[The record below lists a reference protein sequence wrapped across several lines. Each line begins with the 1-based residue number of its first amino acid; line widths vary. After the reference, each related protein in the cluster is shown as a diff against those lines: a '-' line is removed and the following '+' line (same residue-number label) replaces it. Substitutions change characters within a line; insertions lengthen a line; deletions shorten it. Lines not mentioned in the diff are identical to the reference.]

1 MPVFAVKASRTF
13 WKFSCSEPPHRDVTV
28 MAPLTA
34 GALPAGAL
42 PAAVAGALAPPPEV
56 GAADPPP
63 PPHAAMT
70 SALVMRTERKRSDR
84 FIDHLRKGSAPSR
97 GRDRSPNGVRERHA
111 RNCSDLLL
119 LGSRSGGLLGS
130 PLRVATRRC

>member
-13 WKFSCSEPPHRDVTV
+13 WKFSCSEPPQRDVTV

-42 PAAVAGALAPPPEV
+42 PAAVSAGALAPPPEV
-56 GAADPPP
+56 GAADPPLP
-63 PPHAAMT
+63 LLQAAMT

-84 FIDHLRKGSAPSR
+84 FIDHLRKGFGAI
-97 GRDRSPNGVRERHA
+97 
-111 RNCSDLLL
+111 
-119 LGSRSGGLLGS
+119 
-130 PLRVATRRC
+130 TWT